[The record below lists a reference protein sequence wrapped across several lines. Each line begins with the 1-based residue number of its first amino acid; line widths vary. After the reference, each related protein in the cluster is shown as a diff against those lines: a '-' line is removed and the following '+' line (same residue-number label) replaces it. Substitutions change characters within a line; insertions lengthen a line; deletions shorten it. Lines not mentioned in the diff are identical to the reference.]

1 MNTSFDEFL
10 AKTPS
15 EECRTETVPCAL
27 GVRVRLARNLAGF
40 PFPNWANGRR
50 RRDAADKI
58 FAAAETLP
66 EFSEA
71 FGFELSA
78 LSPLRRNFLIERRYI
93 SPDLAGEASGV
104 IISRSRDVALM
115 VNEEDAV
122 RLQVFAPGNDFG
134 AAWEKA
140 RELDRALGANLDFA
154 FSEKYG
160 FLTACPSNAG
170 TGLRVSVMLHLPGF
184 VMEGQLDKMLRALN
198 AVGIAVRGYFGEGSE
213 SKGCIFQISNNHT
226 LGISEEETIALMR
239 RWTQDVVEQELA
251 ARRRIFARERTPIAD
266 RIARAYG
273 NLRFAVSLS
282 SDEAV
287 ELLSLLRLGA
297 DAGVLAEGSRERL
310 DELSVEMGRAHIE
323 CRSAFRG
330 IPCDDSRENL
340 LRGNLFRETLS
351 TIRPPTFPDFLK

>member
-10 AKTPS
+10 A
-15 EECRTETVPCAL
+15 ETAAGENVRESVPCAL
-27 GVRVRLARNLAGF
+27 GVRVRLARNLSGF
-40 PFPNWANGRR
+40 PFPNWANGKRR
-50 RRDAADKI
+50 RELADKI
-58 FAAAETLP
+58 FSAAESLP
-66 EFSEA
+66 EFSDA
-71 FGFELSA
+71 FAFDLSA
-78 LSPLRRNFLIERRYI
+78 LSPLRRSFLVERRHV
-93 SPDLAGEASGV
+93 SPDLSGEASGV
-104 IISRSRDVALM
+104 IISRSRDVSLM
-115 VNEEDAV
+115 VNEEDAL

-134 AAWEKA
+134 AAWQKA
-140 RELDRALGANLDFA
+140 RELDSALGANLDFA

-198 AVGIAVRGYFGEGSE
+198 AVGIAVRGYFGEGSD
-213 SKGCIFQISNNHT
+213 SKGCIFQISNDHT

-239 RWTQDVVEQELA
+239 RWTQDVVDQELA
-251 ARRRIFARERTPIAD
+251 ARRRIFSRERMQIAD

-282 SDEAV
+282 SDESV

-297 DAGVLAEGSRERL
+297 DVGALAEGTRERL
-310 DELSVEMGRAHIE
+310 DELALEMGRAHIE

-340 LRGNLFRETLS
+340 LRGKLFRETLS
-351 TIRPPTFPDFLK
+351 AIRPPVFPDFLK